1 MDECKNKL
9 TGKIKK
15 RRICN
20 VSEGWTKKYFMAT
33 EHTFDLLSGRSEVR
47 IPSWTA

>member
-15 RRICN
+15 RRIYN